1 MTSYNKMRR
10 YYFRMLD
17 RFLEQCNVPKEVRT
31 DYRREIHYGIKNE
44 LEVES
49 IARTKITDEE
59 MWVFVHDAQI
69 LLITEYGYLA
79 DDDNELKFS

>member
-31 DYRREIHYGIKNE
+31 DYRREIHFGIKNE

-49 IARTKITDEE
+49 IAKTKITDAHKGNPLSTS
-59 MWVFVHDAQI
+59 VI
-69 LLITEYGYLA
+69 NI
-79 DDDNELKFS
+79 S